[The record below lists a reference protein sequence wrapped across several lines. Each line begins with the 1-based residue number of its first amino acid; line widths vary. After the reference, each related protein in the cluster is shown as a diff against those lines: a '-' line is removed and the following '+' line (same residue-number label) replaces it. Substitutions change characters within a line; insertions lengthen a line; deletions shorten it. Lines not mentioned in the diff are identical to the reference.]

1 MKLRLKGESEW
12 KDYKLYFNENGS
24 INGVV
29 YDEVKVKHPLASM
42 NSKNETIEV
51 SEPMLLP
58 LECFDMWEEPNWQS
72 VRTQA
77 AIAAMQGVMNFFG
90 SIDYNKETIAKLA
103 VEQADAL
110 IKELRGASNSVIDKT
125 IQKHPQDDL
134 LNRQLTDFPLSV
146 RSLNCLKANNIH
158 TVRDLVKLN
167 KIDWLKFRSS
177 GKKSLNE
184 LDDFITEHNL
194 SWGMNV

>member
-12 KDYKLYFNENGS
+12 KDYKLYFNEGGS
-24 INGVV
+24 LNGVV
-29 YDEVKVKHPLASM
+29 YDEVKVKRPLASM

-110 IKELRGASNSVIDKT
+110 IKELQGASNSVIDKT
-125 IQKHPQDDL
+125 MQKHPQDDL

-177 GKKSLNE
+177 GKRSLNE

>member
-24 INGVV
+24 LMGVV
-29 YDEVKVKHPLASM
+29 YDEIKVKRPLACM
-42 NSKNETIEV
+42 NDKDEVIEFT
-51 SEPMLLP
+51 EPMLLP
-58 LECFDMWEEPNWQS
+58 LECFDMWEEQNWQS

-110 IKELRGASNSVIDKT
+110 IKKLRGTDKLNDVAEP
-125 IQKHPQDDL
+125 KHPKDDL
-134 LNRQLTDFPLSV
+134 LNRKLMDFPFSV
-146 RSLNCLKANNIH
+146 RSLNLLTANDII

-167 KIDWLKFRSS
+167 KTDWIKFRNG
-177 GKKSLNE
+177 GKKSLME
-184 LDDFITEHNL
+184 LDDFITEHGL